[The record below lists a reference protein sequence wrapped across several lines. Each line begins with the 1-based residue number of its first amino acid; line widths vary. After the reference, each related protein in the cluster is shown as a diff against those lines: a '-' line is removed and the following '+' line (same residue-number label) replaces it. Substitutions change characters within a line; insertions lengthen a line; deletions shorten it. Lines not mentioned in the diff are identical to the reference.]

1 MGICNLD
8 ENKELGKSLAKY
20 LNISIKNSLK
30 PDGKSFKLITTMK
43 EVYALVHSKDQDTNK
58 ALGVAGAI
66 PELFLS
72 LLEHQPKYLR
82 QLEEK
87 GFKRDPVVDFN
98 KEIKNAT
105 KPLDLIAKHVLGVS
119 NQPTVSQ
126 ATQNIVSIENPS
138 VIRKKAEKI
147 STYTDRKLTGNT
159 LQKTIGVSTVKKSK
173 DDIASIDEQNPDKI
187 NSFEALGQILMQQN
201 GEETFE
207 NVTYDNHKGFRLR
220 GIIEG
225 ALPNPDKN
233 VYSED
238 KGSSIT
244 PVLAITD
251 NQGNF
256 IYFDQD
262 GRITTADKGKI
273 SYQSLP
279 AIKEPAK
286 EIANQVA
293 MALANEES
301 GLREATKGNIKEYEE
316 RRKVLKDLYTKIF
329 TEEVRF
335 INETKEKIVSNEK
348 VLVNITG
355 GKVGSI
361 DDRNISTTVSEMYI
375 NDQELSSMGRPF
387 MPYKNTTTGV
397 TSQNPTIKLRNYP
410 HRITLKGKLMKD
422 ADPELLKKLVDLLV
436 DDLVKADDSIVSP
449 SEKIELFKQFIHVLD
464 QDKKQQANKLQL
476 SIGDGKINIYIG
488 NKLLALEDKEQA
500 KKDLE
505 EFLKPKTYFTYVKPS
520 GSTYNAFTIDAGV
533 LKIKEEPYNAF
544 ISKYLIARI
553 MVDKN
558 TGKGMVNNGHFTFS
572 PINESE
578 IVQEEANKVA
588 EKANEELKKSNY
600 DLDLFDDL
608 ERSKL
613 IESRSNK
620 IQEAAADKWID
631 EAAILKVEVD
641 GRPVLT
647 AIDARNIVNS
657 DSFAT
662 FARATMTLYKG
673 GNSTHMYHEA
683 WHAFSQIYLKKDERD
698 KIYKDAS
705 KLNVS
710 FTYVKKI
717 PGPGGNTNKTETV
730 KLNTLDFN
738 NKFDR
743 KILEEFIA
751 EEFRVFAMNGGK
763 FKVQNKKANILSEI
777 FRKIWEFLKAIF
789 KGTLP
794 VNVYSNPGSNVF
806 SEMFNALYNAK
817 KPSDLNMY
825 QPSIH
830 NAEFGELNT
839 GAIDVLSELDLDLIS
854 RSMDG
859 IISDFTTDLITVKG
873 KTGAAMQIFANPEK
887 VDKVYNV
894 ILKKALSD
902 RLKILLAEKASNEAK
917 WNTIE
922 KSYYNNN
929 ISILKTA
936 IEQFGDIK
944 EVLNGKAT
952 TNSVSAYHY
961 KNSAFAGRIKD
972 ALLDPT
978 DKSETEA
985 ETIMAQNDKSAN
997 SHASEKLAT
1006 ASARYILESLVQQEY
1021 NANKTQRINK
1031 LNKLGFPQ
1039 TIEFIPFWNFIMN
1052 KAGGEQNIEDLY
1064 DKLVS
1069 LADKKIN
1076 PLVEQLLEKLGD
1088 PNTVILGDTNKDV
1101 IGNKVSADIW
1111 IGMVRSMNLTRIDF
1125 HNNIFESSF
1134 IKASE
1139 GDVSFSELLDEKATE
1154 KLTVVSGRVSADY
1167 FNIRNNIW
1175 KNKFNLET
1183 GDFIKINPETKQNEL
1198 DLPNIAKAFLTDPTN
1213 SKERVINSDR
1223 VVEYRLKPGQDPIAF
1238 LNAIGLYMSNDYEVR
1253 NNIDSESIDYIA
1265 NKIGQAYF
1273 NQITISDP
1281 VKFLNTAINIRVQKL
1296 IGDKLESVEGLFR
1309 LASLATTVNTLAQVE
1324 ADNST
1329 EYSSQMK
1336 ALPDGNKKSI
1346 NSLNSTTTKA
1356 ISAINHVKDINELG
1370 DSQGKYGIVPQWI
1383 YTKNPKVMGSIYKN
1397 SLFDG
1402 NTKIE
1407 GSEIVL
1413 VELVGSQHKIK
1424 DGVTEGLSHGDMT
1437 KSEKFISDLQSML
1450 STGFIEALRAG
1461 EKSTYLG
1468 MRPDTIITLPN
1479 YKKKSNHLIFDTEHF
1494 LLSEYGKSVTG
1505 VRIDEH
1511 INTVMHKKLE
1521 GELRT
1526 IQKFNDGIT
1535 ETEARALGLVTDET
1549 SPEDITKITKNFY
1562 KNNIKGFDNGF
1573 KFDWFE
1579 EVLESSEYGATL
1591 KEDLI
1596 NLYASQLN
1604 TTNNLVDLLTSTNEG
1619 KVLKKKIDAQIQTYF
1634 KNLAAE
1640 FKTQNYDKIFD
1651 KDAPIP
1657 EFLKNLA
1664 TQGLTEL
1671 QKSQLSKESIIEG
1684 LMMSFAVNTA
1694 LHTDEIILMIF
1705 GDGFQFNH
1713 TKEEALKRV
1722 PTYSSPGIVFST
1734 GDLSV
1739 AAISKYYPRELEAKL
1754 IAEGVINSRT
1764 TPREF
1769 NKIGNKVIVKEP
1781 VIKAS
1786 RYEEWHDLFKKTLN
1800 DRKGYTP
1807 EEVDELL
1814 YGKGLS
1820 YNDEPASGSIM
1831 ANLAGIQYADG
1842 QGYITLDYYRML
1854 KGAENNWTPKQEI
1867 LYQKEI
1873 KGEFISAKDISDAFP
1888 VYKLQYAGSLALPGT
1903 MYPIQSIDK
1912 FSLLP
1917 LIPSLIKNSPLETIN
1932 IQMMNQG
1939 ADYMLFDSGA
1949 KRSYIKSGETNGD
1962 NIYEGNGSSGL
1973 IPDFKFTLNP
1983 FYVDYLKNQTE
1994 VNKIF
1999 KEQVTLSTQFRK
2011 IFDVGLYQEKLPIDY
2026 TGTKDQWNELSDS
2039 EKKKASKIYE
2049 NTEAVLHELDRLTTY
2064 MRKDLIKEIG
2074 WKEKPDGTLDGDLD
2088 SMLTYI
2094 KKKLADQDYS
2104 QHEIDAIESD
2114 NGRIDLST
2122 NPIAPRLERF
2132 LFAIINNKLVKLKS
2146 KGEAFVQASSVF
2158 TNPTDAQKG
2167 EHSDFGLSDYVADI
2181 NGLDNTKGTKVK
2193 IAITANYENL
2203 YQTSYFVK
2211 NKEGIYT
2218 KSNTNI
2224 AVYKPD
2230 YTIDEEASFKRLN
2243 EMIKVDAWL
2252 NSDDNR
2258 EKIQITGVRI
2268 PVQGAN
2274 STEFAEIWEFL
2285 PASAGPI
2292 IIIPPG
2298 IVAKSGG
2305 DFDVDKLTMYIKHIS
2320 SQGTLLLDTVDSPD
2334 ELNARIIE
2342 LEGRLDV
2349 LKASKLNI
2357 KNSLEDFRKALTSVL
2372 GHINMSP
2379 EQVKRFTDK
2388 DNKALLKALSNEY
2401 SMMYIKRVAP
2411 EAHAI
2416 YTKKIKSFIVD
2427 EYDTVDNAIKQVLSK
2442 NGELGSLY
2450 RELSDLK
2457 DHKRNFIA
2465 VIQNSM
2471 IGNLIKV
2478 LEMPEM
2484 AFSLLLPNGT
2494 YLAKPFADK
2503 LKDTL
2508 REVDNSVDFNKSI
2521 NTGKQLSGRKK
2532 GINPGTLRNYNYNL
2546 TQQQNNAAGKQVLG
2560 PIVLEIPISNQLNK
2574 AGALLNSDI
2583 VEKITI
2589 RKKEQKVST
2598 PITLE
2603 LRHNFVNTGTAAKE
2617 IRRISM
2623 SNILDV
2629 DKKNQIAD
2637 VLSQL
2642 ANGAVDVGKDAWITY
2657 LQGNLEAIP
2666 KLLFLLEA
2674 GVAAE
2679 DVFYFVNNPLIRDYV
2694 RVKQAASS
2702 KMAKVFYGV
2711 GHNRTSMINEYLDK
2725 TLSRVKT
2732 MNPDAAYNMKTL
2744 WGKYNLM
2751 NTYMSITQVQPF
2763 SRDIL
2768 EKVAQ
2773 NKGTEEQKMAGLL
2786 QYLYVEHLTDYH
2798 DKLKQ
2803 AYDVDNDTTGDNFET
2818 QAKLEEIENT
2828 KDLLIYD
2835 QETLDYFK
2843 DKSVISSF
2851 FIQDLAVELFGE
2863 NLFPFRAD
2871 KNLDKFIRDVQD
2883 NWELMSKLKS
2893 NTGIAKDLFAPK
2905 FKNALTLHILSNA
2918 LGEFNSKDSLYKG
2931 IAITDLLNTKSPI
2944 TSVAQALDDFKTKK
2958 FLSKNKSDESY
2969 LSRGLF
2975 PISELYLAGYTANDF
2990 LKLTLEREY
2999 LRKHQVPHTEALEK
3013 TVEFKTAKNKLWKQV
3028 PDLLKSWTPQQVN
3041 NFVYESMLLHRA
3053 LLNTYNNYEMF
3064 VSGEYTVAKKLI
3076 DIIKNY
3082 PDLNYNY
3089 GSLLER
3095 FSLDSVSTP
3104 DKSNP
3109 RRNFK
3114 IKAIADITK
3123 PEANDYFNKWSEL
3136 ADPNKHKL
3144 SGTKPE
3150 DFIANKYISDFFAEL
3165 PVYAFLQ
3172 SGMDP
3177 SQFSM
3182 NNILPT
3188 DNYQPIMD
3196 AAVVKFKEEVLSDP
3210 KKTTTVLSKFF
3221 TIFLTNNNSKLY
3233 ELRGRGLDYKRTLY
3247 VTEPTELNNIT
3258 KVTSEEKLDEL
3269 VVNSNGAA
3277 TLIKQSSE
3285 SQNPTIHKTKFIS
3298 DADLAAFKMYMEK
3311 SKSVLPKEFFTSNTR
3326 FKLFYND
3333 ETGRRDGAP
3342 QTSKWLL
3349 NAKNLYDLVDKE
3361 TGEIYLTN
3369 VNLETG
3375 YQETPVEEVNVEE
3388 TITETIKPSNP
3399 VLLKNEDGLIIAE
3412 NVIPKAE
3419 TIKIVEQAKDFIE
3432 KTSFKQTGGAVSW
3445 GYGMQWMRISA
3456 MTPKQREGLVTGKQL
3471 NGKDITQAMKSAFI
3485 KTGNAVGFPLYGY
3498 TNIDQNG
3505 EVLPQIPK
3513 DIINYLA
3520 SIGIDVSQYD
3530 ASYNSVYDK
3539 DDSGSLIIHQ
3549 DNSENNQSPIITI
3562 SLGRPMKFITYELK
3576 DANDFNVADSN
3587 NTAFR
3592 IAVNAVKG
3600 EALKLDLIPASAKD
3614 AKGNIKYG
3622 HLTPDTLIRYAEQI
3636 DKKQGSQLKQLVI
3649 DKLKEQFRNAEKTE
3663 YDLKNGAVLVFSGNN
3678 RNVLHEIVFDEETNK
3693 QPMESGFPT
3702 LSINKAY
3709 KGLGHKDKMV
3719 ETNDYR
3725 VVFTLRKV
3733 EGPTLTN
3740 VVNEQKLIGTL
3751 TQTSTQV
3758 QGVEISSNAKGLAA
3772 ALTNPT
3778 ELAKSK
3784 GNVVQSY
3791 PVEFRGKT
3799 YKDAEAAY
3807 QALKNTA
3814 TKDEGPNSTYNLMVD
3829 IIKAKLQQ
3837 YPRLVSEI
3845 TKQGGSNW
3853 ILASIHQPTK
3863 QNSVWETGGKNWFI
3877 KALNDAYLSITPT
3890 QVQSK
3895 SIGVLTE
3902 EQIALAKA
3910 NKIEQN
3916 FYDKKPYPKEK
3927 DSTGKVTKW
3936 DVYKSSNGKS
3946 SMQAALDGDRTES
3959 TRSVT
3964 EIEKLEQL
3972 AKSQGITT
3980 GITGTIVWME
3990 GQVDNV
3996 KGSKNIQGDWFTI
4009 TSEPYTPNKADFNAY
4024 ENWEP
4029 SVWENRNSE
4038 FKIGKSDEWKSIRF
4052 ERVTLVAPT
4061 QVQSTILPTDKIIFG
4076 HSTIGKSYLKKAGR
4090 TDFITLDD
4098 DYKVE
4103 IEKFIDKNKGNKTRQ
4118 EYKGSKP
4125 KEYND
4130 FMVALYDKVKKIAEK
4145 EGKKLLVSN
4154 THILKTRMADFDKVI
4169 NVPTE
4174 EFERR
4179 LKQRDSFKDYDFKDW
4194 KSDIDATI
4202 AKVSPEKV
4210 ITTNKYLSDLLP
4222 TQVQSTEALP
4232 NDKYKYFGSPY
4243 DIVRDAE
4250 GKGIDVVG
4258 YKGKATAKQK
4268 LLDAYNTNPNV
4279 DPQNG
4284 QVFRTTS
4291 STKNEEQT
4299 EEKTPHEK
4307 KYELFPGVYANEGQR
4322 IAIDKITK
4330 FLTSDSD
4337 EFLLKGR
4344 GGTGK
4349 TTIIKKAL
4357 TGLPKRRVIGAT
4369 VAYEAKEVLQENMPG
4384 YKTSTMAS
4392 LLGLV
4397 PDYDAKTGQVFFR
4410 ERDAEEEEKFRAAR
4424 KEDPIENKDY
4434 IIIDEASMISEFLY
4448 NKLLEKK
4455 LPNAKIIFMGD
4466 NVQIPPINDEG
4477 DSKDSPVWDLTD
4489 GVNFAEITERMR
4501 QGAES
4506 PILGITDAYAENV
4519 ENMQNDL
4526 PSVEDPLTNRIS
4538 DFDGKEG
4545 VLFLTSKEELIN
4557 DFINEIKDSNNTK
4570 QAVIITARNAPADK
4584 LNDNIREK
4592 MFNTNEPYVKGDF
4605 IRVNSPYVIDGEV
4618 QIPNG
4623 FKGKVTA
4630 VEEKGYSIPG
4640 ITLKTYK
4647 LTVSYTR
4654 IDSDG
4659 KAVPASKSF
4668 NTINP
4673 KEKLKLK
4680 AAINQLAVE
4689 AKKYPKGSQQA
4700 RDAWSNFYSLKGSI
4714 VDVGYGYAI
4723 TSHKVQGSTY
4733 NSAYVLENDIM
4744 SFPGGKE
4751 QNNRMMYT
4759 AVSRPKKK
4767 LVIYNPVQTVP
4778 VTKETLETK
4787 PIVKPEIE
4795 TAETKIEKRKRIALR
4810 SIQDSIKNFRID
4822 EILAEKGVDI
4832 QDIISTLEAAKTDA
4846 EITDITVKL
4855 VKLLC

>member
-316 RRKVLKDLYTKIF
+316 RRKVLKDLYTKTF

-578 IVQEEANKVA
+578 IVQEEAIKVV
-588 EKANEELKKSNY
+588 EKANEELKNSNY
-600 DLDLFDDL
+600 DLDAFDDL
-608 ERSKL
+608 DRSKL

-1671 QKSQLSKESIIEG
+1671 QKSQLSKESSKESIIEG

-1694 LHTDEIILMIF
+1694 LHTDEIMLMIF

-2471 IGNLIKV
+2471 VGNLIKV

-2521 NTGKQLSGRKK
+2521 NTGKQLNGRKK

-2589 RKKEQKVST
+2589 RKKEQEVST

-2725 TLSRVKT
+2725 TLLRVKT

-2763 SRDIL
+2763 SRGIL

-3298 DADLAAFKMYMEK
+3298 DADIAAFKMYMEK

-3505 EVLPQIPK
+3505 EVLPQIPQN
-3513 DIINYLA
+3513 IVNYLA
-3520 SIGIDVSQYD
+3520 SVGIDVSQYD

-3549 DNSENNQSPIITI
+3549 DNTETNKSPIITI

-3576 DANDFNVADSN
+3576 DSTDFNVADSN

-3600 EALKLDLIPASAKD
+3600 EALKLDLIPTSAKD

-3678 RNVLHEIVFDEETNK
+3678 RNVLHEIVFDQETNE
-3693 QPMESGFPT
+3693 QAMESGFPT

-3719 ETNDYR
+3719 KTNDYR
-3725 VVFTLRKV
+3725 VVLTLRKV

-3751 TQTSTQV
+3751 TQPTTQV
-3758 QGVEISSNAKGLAA
+3758 QSVEISSNAKGLAA

-3853 ILASIHQPTK
+3853 ILASTHQPTK

-3877 KALNDAYLSITPT
+3877 KALNEAYAS
-3890 QVQSK
+3890 
-3895 SIGVLTE
+3895 
-3902 EQIALAKA
+3902 
-3910 NKIEQN
+3910 
-3916 FYDKKPYPKEK
+3916 
-3927 DSTGKVTKW
+3927 
-3936 DVYKSSNGKS
+3936 
-3946 SMQAALDGDRTES
+3946 
-3959 TRSVT
+3959 
-3964 EIEKLEQL
+3964 
-3972 AKSQGITT
+3972 
-3980 GITGTIVWME
+3980 
-3990 GQVDNV
+3990 
-3996 KGSKNIQGDWFTI
+3996 
-4009 TSEPYTPNKADFNAY
+4009 
-4024 ENWEP
+4024 
-4029 SVWENRNSE
+4029 
-4038 FKIGKSDEWKSIRF
+4038 
-4052 ERVTLVAPT
+4052 T
-4061 QVQSTILPTDKIIFG
+4061 QVQST
-4076 HSTIGKSYLKKAGR
+4076 
-4090 TDFITLDD
+4090 
-4098 DYKVE
+4098 
-4103 IEKFIDKNKGNKTRQ
+4103 
-4118 EYKGSKP
+4118 
-4125 KEYND
+4125 
-4130 FMVALYDKVKKIAEK
+4130 
-4145 EGKKLLVSN
+4145 
-4154 THILKTRMADFDKVI
+4154 
-4169 NVPTE
+4169 
-4174 EFERR
+4174 
-4179 LKQRDSFKDYDFKDW
+4179 
-4194 KSDIDATI
+4194 
-4202 AKVSPEKV
+4202 
-4210 ITTNKYLSDLLP
+4210 
-4222 TQVQSTEALP
+4222 ALP

-4369 VAYEAKEVLQENMPG
+4369 VSYEAKEVLQENMPG

-4526 PSVEDPLTNRIS
+4526 SSVEDPLTNRIS

-4592 MFNTNEPYVKGDF
+4592 MFNTDEPYVKGDF

-4700 RDAWSNFYSLKGSI
+4700 RAAWSNFYSLKGSI